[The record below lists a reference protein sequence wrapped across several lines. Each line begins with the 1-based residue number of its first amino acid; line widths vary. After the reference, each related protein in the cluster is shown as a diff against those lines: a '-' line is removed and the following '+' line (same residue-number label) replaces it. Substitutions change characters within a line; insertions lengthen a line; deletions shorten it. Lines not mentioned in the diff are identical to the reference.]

1 MRSKT
6 LLRSQLAFV
15 AVLTL
20 LFAICVPSLMAQSA
34 GTSALSGTITD
45 PSGAA
50 VPGVTVTITSNETAQ
65 TRSTTTG
72 PDGVYK
78 FNLLPPGSYKIR
90 FAANGFKTSEVGSV
104 NLAVTESSIARSG
117 VGGWRAVRTGDGR
130 GIGRNAPDRKF
141 HARNHGRRLHSH
153 GASLKQSQLHPG
165 PGHVGW
171 RERQCQQRHRFRK
184 GDYGLQHQWRRS
196 WADNFQ
202 MDGVAVNNIANGG
215 SSTDAGIYAGIP
227 IPNPDAIQE
236 FKIQTSTYDASYGRN
251 PGANV
256 NVITKSVQMHFTAG
270 CGISSATKI

>member
-90 FAANGFKTSEVGSV
+90 
-104 NLAVTESSIARSG
+104 LP
-117 VGGWRAVRTGDGR
+117 RTGSR
-130 GIGRNAPDRKF
+130 P
-141 HARNHGRRLHSH
+141 
-153 GASLKQSQLHPG
+153 P
-165 PGHVGW
+165 
-171 RERQCQQRHRFRK
+171 
-184 GDYGLQHQWRRS
+184 RS
-196 WADNFQ
+196 
-202 MDGVAVNNIANGG
+202 V
-215 SSTDAGIYAGIP
+215 
-227 IPNPDAIQE
+227 
-236 FKIQTSTYDASYGRN
+236 R
-251 PGANV
+251 
-256 NVITKSVQMHFTAG
+256 
-270 CGISSATKI
+270 